1 MKKLTL
7 FIIALTTCV
16 ALVACGGGTSKNGLT
31 NNPSV
36 EDVKTALSAIS
47 DIATIEIV
55 TEDNDPNEQLGKQG
69 GYTGCVFFKSSLVDE
84 SEIYVD
90 DGDDINSAIDC
101 GTDGGGCLEIYA
113 NAGDAKKRDDY
124 LASFDGTA
132 LTSGSHKV
140 LGTVVIRTSS
150 KLKASQQQALETAII
165 DALST

>member
-7 FIIALTTCV
+7 FILAITMCFAL
-16 ALVACGGGTSKNGLT
+16 AACGGGTNKSGLT
-31 NNPSV
+31 NNPSA
-36 EDVKTALSAIS
+36 EDVKTALSVIS
-47 DIATIEIV
+47 DITTIEIV
-55 TEDNDPNEQLGKQG
+55 TEDNDPNEQLSKQG

-90 DGDDINSAIDC
+90 DGGDINSAIDC

-124 LASFDGTA
+124 LASFDGTVFS
-132 LTSGSHKV
+132 SGSHKV

-150 KLKASQQQALETAII
+150 KLKASEQQTLETAIV
-165 DALST
+165 DALSK